1 MVVVK
6 QQRDKILSAGQRIGE
21 REDNFRGEL

>member
-6 QQRDKILSAGQRIGE
+6 QQRDRIPSAGQRIGE
-21 REDNFRGEL
+21 REDNILGEL